1 MEGFEIEN
9 MDLIKV
15 DVETLTLRDKVDTV
29 FMVNIYN
36 FFFFSFIY
44 YKKKKN
50 RKFFIPLMKQ

>member
-29 FMVNIYN
+29 FMVNAV
-36 FFFFSFIY
+36 FFFFFFFLN
-44 YKKKKN
+44 KN
-50 RKFFIPLMKQ
+50 FF

>member
-29 FMVNIYN
+29 FMVNCLYIIITLLLFYYYIQLFINIY
-36 FFFFSFIY
+36 
-44 YKKKKN
+44 
-50 RKFFIPLMKQ
+50 

>member
-29 FMVNIYN
+29 FMVNAV
-36 FFFFSFIY
+36 FFFF
-44 YKKKKN
+44 
-50 RKFFIPLMKQ
+50 FFF

>member
-29 FMVNIYN
+29 FMVNIYY
-36 FFFFSFIY
+36 IY
-44 YKKKKN
+44 NINITEINLY
-50 RKFFIPLMKQ
+50 